1 MEQMRLHPPVS
12 SLVLLSRQTT
22 SRLPGQA
29 HDVTKLA
36 RQPGHIL
43 PPPRHRRV
51 QGGGPS
57 WGRTGMGRTHTVRR
71 LLRRGCWRTFAEQRG
86 RPGAAPQGLRTRM
99 LLLLLLALSLGL
111 ASAQETLEEV
121 PVQPGFDAQKVEGR
135 WLTMQLAT
143 SHKDLVLPTDPLR
156 LALHSIQTR
165 EGGDME
171 LVLFWMCEC
180 QAAPSPGSREP
191 WRGLPGWGS
200 PSPQRQANWEPQEGD
215 LFPRGEGVCR
225 GMNVTIHPAG
235 RPGQYQGSSVGGSMH
250 ICFVS
255 TDYSN
260 LILYV
265 RLEDVEVTSLWALL
279 ARTML
284 EDPMWLGRYLE
295 YVEKFHL
302 QKVLVFNVAV
312 SMSGIPMSRRGL
324 DWLHTQLG
332 HP

>member
-171 LVLFWMCEC
+171 LVLFWI
-180 QAAPSPGSREP
+180 
-191 WRGLPGWGS
+191 
-200 PSPQRQANWEPQEGD
+200 
-215 LFPRGEGVCR
+215 GEGVCR